1 LRCRKN
7 APFEPVLSLLSVPV
21 DGERIICQDRLVTT
35 REEPRQRTAAFYAQL
50 ICGTGGSREQ
60 QRVKVGGILVFL
72 PGMMEIRKLCD
83 LLAESRTFSD
93 SKRFV
98 VLGLHSS
105 LDSQAQ
111 RAIFRKHPPGV
122 VKIVVRDLLL
132 LLLIVGTF
140 RSAFYC
146 RNFSLCVLFLE
157 LFALCVLFLELFAL
171 CRCRQTSQ
179 RLRLQSTRLR
189 TWWTPG
195 GSRRCSTIQRS
206 GWRISVRPGALR

>member
-1 LRCRKN
+1 MRSITNWSKRRLRCRKN

-21 DGERIICQDRLVTT
+21 DGKRIICQDRLVTT
-35 REEPRQRTAAFYAQL
+35 REELRQRTAAFYAQL

-122 VKIVVRDLLL
+122 VKIVVRDLLQL
-132 LLLIVGTF
+132 LSIVGSF
-140 RSAFYC
+140 RSAFYFW
-146 RNFSLCVLFLE
+146 NFSLSAGVDKHRRDFDYNRRDY
-157 LFALCVLFLELFAL
+157 ARGGHRAGQGDAV
-171 CRCRQTSQ
+171 
-179 RLRLQSTRLR
+179 QSREAD
-189 TWWTPG
+189 
-195 GSRRCSTIQRS
+195 
-206 GWRISVRPGALR
+206 GASL

>member
-1 LRCRKN
+1 
-7 APFEPVLSLLSVPV
+7 VLSLLSVPV
-21 DGERIICQDRLVTT
+21 DGERVICQDRLVTT
-35 REEPRQRTAAFYAQL
+35 REELRQRTAAFYAQL

-140 RSAFYC
+140 RSAFYFWNFSPSAFYFW
-146 RNFSLCVLFLE
+146 NFSLSAGVDKHRRDFDYNRRDY
-157 LFALCVLFLELFAL
+157 ARGGHRAGQGDAV
-171 CRCRQTSQ
+171 
-179 RLRLQSTRLR
+179 QSREAD
-189 TWWTPG
+189 
-195 GSRRCSTIQRS
+195 
-206 GWRISVRPGALR
+206 GASL